1 MSQNAIL
8 IIFYFLIMSKV
19 YVFGIGGTGS
29 RVLRAVTM
37 LLASGVECKAD
48 AIVPIIIDPDDAAGD
63 VERTVELM
71 KKYGEIRSKLNF
83 DSKKKNQFFKTDIQ
97 ETMTNFRLPL
107 SNTKDVTFDEY
118 MGVSDMS
125 RENKALVNML
135 FSQKNLASEMTIGF
149 KGNPNVGSVVLN
161 QFDDSDAFL
170 NFTNEFTEQ
179 DKIFIISS
187 IFGGT
192 GASGFPLLLKTLRTS
207 EDIANKK
214 YVHNAHIGA
223 ITVLP
228 YFQVKQDENSQI
240 DSATF
245 VSKAKSAL
253 AYYDRAISKNNAI
266 DTLYYIAD
274 DVRTTYEN
282 CEGGTNQINSAHFIE
297 LISAL
302 ALIDFAD
309 AQQPAKAVHKEFG
322 IEMDT
327 NEIIF
332 ENLGKIS
339 KRDLRKAMTQFL
351 LFAKYLNENDNFL
364 AMPWA
369 KDRKLDRT
377 FFDSDFIRTLEKVQ
391 REYLR
396 WLAEMASQQR
406 AFTPFILHKNKDKV
420 FDLIKGITPK
430 RIWGTLDSNYDLF
443 NNRLNGQGGESKSGG
458 KEQQLVELFY
468 LATQQLVK
476 DKYTIE

>member
-1 MSQNAIL
+1 
-8 IIFYFLIMSKV
+8 MSKV

-29 RVLRAVTM
+29 RVLRAATM

-48 AIVPIIIDPDDAAGD
+48 AIVPIIIDPDAAAGD
-63 VERTVELM
+63 VERTVDLM
-71 KKYGEIRSKLNF
+71 KKYGEIRRKLNF
-83 DSKKKNQFFKTDIQ
+83 DSKKKNKFFKTDIQ
-97 ETMTNFRLPL
+97 QTLTNFRLPL
-107 SNTKDVTFDEY
+107 SNTEDVLFDDY
-118 MGVSDMS
+118 MGVSEMS
-125 RENKALVNML
+125 RENQALVNML
-135 FSQKNLASEMTIGF
+135 FSQDNLKSDMTVGF

-161 QFDDSDAFL
+161 QFDYSEEFL

-214 YVHNAHIGA
+214 YVHGAHIGA

-228 YFQVKQDENSQI
+228 YFQVKQDENSHI

-274 DVRTTYEN
+274 DIRSTYEN
-282 CEGGTNQINSAHFIE
+282 CEGGVNQKNNAHFIE
-297 LISAL
+297 LMSAF
-302 ALIDFAD
+302 ALIDFTNS
-309 AQQPAKAVHKEFG
+309 QKPPVAVHKEFG

-332 ENLGKIS
+332 DNLGKEA
-339 KRDLRKAMTQFL
+339 KRELRKSMTQFL
-351 LFAKYLNENDNFL
+351 LFAKYFDENDNFL
-364 AMPWA
+364 ALPWA
-369 KDRKLDRT
+369 KDRSLDKT
-377 FFDSDFIRTLEKVQ
+377 FFDGDFIRTMERMQ
-391 REYLR
+391 QEYLS
-396 WLAEMASQQR
+396 WLKEMTNQQR
-406 AFTPFILHKNKDKV
+406 AFKALKLHKDKHRV
-420 FDLIKGITPK
+420 FDVIEGVTPK
-430 RIWGTLDSNYDLF
+430 KMLTLDANYDLF
-443 NNRLNGQGGESKSGG
+443 NNRLNGQGGESKAGE
-458 KEQQLVELFY
+458 KEQQFIELFY
-468 LATQQLVK
+468 LATQQLVN
-476 DKYTIE
+476 DKFNIA